1 MSFRIEIRNNLRKRK
16 VPFSE
21 KMDLANGNK
30 KIGPIK
36 AYKTPLRV

>member
-16 VPFSE
+16 VPFSK

-30 KIGPIK
+30 KNRPDKSLLI
-36 AYKTPLRV
+36 PLRV